1 MEQNSNYKMNSHLYR
16 KLIYDKARVYNG
28 EKTLQPM
35 AVGRL
40 DSYMQKIQ
48 TGLLYHTEQN

>member
-1 MEQNSNYKMNSHLYR
+1 MNSHLYR
-16 KLIYDKARVYNG
+16 KLIYDKEGKIYNG

-40 DSYMQKIQ
+40 DS
-48 TGLLYHTEQN
+48 